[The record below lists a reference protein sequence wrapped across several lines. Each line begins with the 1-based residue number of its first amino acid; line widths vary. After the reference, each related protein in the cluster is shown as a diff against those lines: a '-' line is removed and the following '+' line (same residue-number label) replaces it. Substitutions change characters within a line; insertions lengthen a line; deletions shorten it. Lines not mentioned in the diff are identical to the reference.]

1 MMVEDFPLHD
11 VPFRAVLSRAASATP
26 RGALSDGQ
34 RSVSY
39 AALSER
45 FAELDALCRARGVQP
60 GEVVALE
67 CTTAVP
73 GAAILLYLLSR
84 GFSVV
89 LLPPRDAA
97 APLPVPRFCRWR
109 LTVRSEL
116 GASAAE
122 RAPHAPGPGL
132 ETQGDTRPET
142 QSDAPET
149 QSDAPETQSD
159 TPETWVDLA
168 EVADHRPAFASQAY
182 ATGHLFLR
190 TSGSIGTPKLA
201 VYTHDRLLGNALH
214 AIGRLRLTAE
224 DRLLIPVPLAHMFG
238 LGAALLP
245 GLAVGASVQ
254 MIEGA
259 NLLRYLEHERA
270 YRPTISFLTPALC
283 AMLVRHR
290 RAPEH
295 YRHVV
300 VAGDALRREIFEAA
314 ELRFGRVL
322 NLYGSTEMGVIS
334 VADADRDDGPRST
347 TVGTA
352 LPGVELRLDRVAEGV
367 EAPEGA
373 GVLACR
379 HPYGFEGY
387 VDGDGGAWGGE
398 PALRDGWYRTRDLG
412 RLLPGGYVEV
422 LGRED
427 HSVNRDGRLVVLAE
441 VERAMERLPGV
452 ERAVTV
458 LGADQLRG
466 RSVVAYCALRD
477 GHGLDAARVR
487 DACTGVLPAYA
498 IPDQIVI
505 TSALPLLA
513 NGKVDRKA
521 LAAAAGTQGRAP

>member
-1 MMVEDFPLHD
+1 MLSAVDASFSI
-11 VPFRAVLSRAASATP
+11 VLSRALSTAQAHHSQ
-26 RGALSDGQ
+26 LSDGQ
-34 RSVSY
+34 LSLGY
-39 AALSER
+39 EALPDHFAALDER
-45 FAELDALCRARGVQP
+45 FAARGISP

-67 CTTAVP
+67 CTTALP
-73 GAAILLYLLSR
+73 GALILLYLLSR
-84 GFSVV
+84 GFSLV

-97 APLPVPRFCRWR
+97 TQTPVPRFCRWR
-109 LTVRSEL
+109 LTVRSGL
-116 GASAAE
+116 ASGAADLALHRS
-122 RAPHAPGPGL
+122 
-132 ETQGDTRPET
+132 ETILDI
-142 QSDAPET
+142 
-149 QSDAPETQSD
+149 
-159 TPETWVDLA
+159 A
-168 EVADHRPAFASQAY
+168 EVADHRPVFAAQAY

-201 VYTHDRLLGNALH
+201 VYTHGRLLGNALH
-214 AIGRLRLTAE
+214 CIGRLRVTAE
-224 DRLLIPVPLAHMFG
+224 DRIAIPVPLAHMFG

-245 GLAVGASVQ
+245 GIAAGACVR

-283 AMLVRHR
+283 AMLVRQR

-300 VAGDALRREIFEAA
+300 VAGDRLTREVFEAA

-334 VADADRDDGPRST
+334 VADADSSDGPRST
-347 TVGTA
+347 TVGTP
-352 LPGVELRLDRVAEGV
+352 LPGVELRLDGVEEAV
-367 EAPEGA
+367 EAPDGA
-373 GVLACR
+373 GVIACR

-387 VDGDGGAWGGE
+387 VDGDGGAWTGE

-412 RLLPGGYVEV
+412 RLYSGGFLEV

-441 VERAMERLPGV
+441 VERAMEQLPGV

-458 LGADQLRG
+458 LGNDHLRG
-466 RSVVAYCALRD
+466 RAIVAYCALRD
-477 GHGLDAARVR
+477 GHGLDASRVR
-487 DACTGVLPAYA
+487 DACAGVLPPYA

-521 LAAAAGTQGRAP
+521 LAAEASHHRRTP

>member
-1 MMVEDFPLHD
+1 MLSEAFPQSD
-11 VPFRAVLSRAASATP
+11 SPFSAVLSRALSA
-26 RGALSDGQ
+26 AQAHHSQLSDGQ
-34 RSVSY
+34 LSLTY
-39 AALSER
+39 EALHDHFAALEER
-45 FAELDALCRARGVQP
+45 FAAQGILP

-73 GAAILLYLLSR
+73 GALSLLYLLSR
-84 GFSVV
+84 GFSLV
-89 LLPPRDAA
+89 LLPPRDATT
-97 APLPVPRFCRWR
+97 PSPVPRFCRWR
-109 LTVRSEL
+109 LTVRSGL
-116 GASAAE
+116 SSGAADIAL
-122 RAPHAPGPGL
+122 H
-132 ETQGDTRPET
+132 RPET
-142 QSDAPET
+142 VLEI
-149 QSDAPETQSD
+149 
-159 TPETWVDLA
+159 A
-168 EVADHRPAFASQAY
+168 EVADHRPAFAAQAY

-201 VYTHDRLLGNALH
+201 VYTHGRLLGNALH
-214 AIGRLRLTAE
+214 CIGRLRVTAQ
-224 DRLLIPVPLAHMFG
+224 DRIAIPVPLAHMFG

-245 GLAVGASVQ
+245 GIAAGASVR

-283 AMLVRHR
+283 AMFVRQR

-300 VAGDALRREIFEAA
+300 VAGDTLRRELFEAA

-334 VADADRDDGPRST
+334 VADADSCDGPRST
-347 TVGTA
+347 TVGTP
-352 LPGVELRLDRVAEGV
+352 LPGVGLRLDSVEAGV

-373 GVLACR
+373 GVIACR

-387 VDGDGGAWGGE
+387 VDGDGGAWTGE
-398 PALRDGWYRTRDLG
+398 PPLRDGWYRTRDLG
-412 RLLPGGYVEV
+412 RLHAGGFLEV

-458 LGADQLRG
+458 LGSDHLRG
-466 RSVVAYCALRD
+466 RAIVAYCALRD
-477 GHGLDAARVR
+477 GHGLDASRVR
-487 DACTGVLPAYA
+487 DACAGVLPPYA
-498 IPDQIVI
+498 IPDHVVI
-505 TSALPLLA
+505 TAALPLLA
-513 NGKVDRKA
+513 SGKVDRKA
-521 LAAAAGTQGRAP
+521 LAAEAAQRGRAP